1 MSKITKQGS
10 KSYSFKLGS
19 ETIKF
24 PTLSF
29 LSKELSGKAVKQGK
43 EDVLLVKTIPGS
55 KPERS
60 YYDLFPDLSAEQ
72 MQNVASFF
80 EKNKRNKY
88 EAIEELSMFPETK
101 MKHFI
106 ELLELKNICTKGVF
120 FVTTGT
126 SINLMKGREEIW
138 DANAGKRSAGS

>member
-29 LSKELSGKAVKQGK
+29 LSKESSGKAVKQGK

-60 YYDLFPDLSAEQ
+60 YYDLFPDLSEEQ
-72 MQNVASFF
+72 MQKVASFF
-80 EKNKRNKY
+80 EKDKVKKNERHDRIKY
-88 EAIEELSMFPETK
+88 VS
-101 MKHFI
+101 
-106 ELLELKNICTKGVF
+106 
-120 FVTTGT
+120 
-126 SINLMKGREEIW
+126 
-138 DANAGKRSAGS
+138 